1 MPAAGE
7 EQLECSY
14 TCLEGGGT
22 SSACWKAASNYSCG
36 PCADSVPQRLRSHAQ
51 PMTWG
56 HLFTKGLCQSISCS
70 TDLNNPN
77 LKPSTT
83 RMFSGLLVWSRMT
96 RGRWGGRGPC
106 LPAAVLGRHRVV
118 SGSSPDSTPAS
129 SAHVRSGPRGGQNS
143 PFLGAGKLAT
153 QPVLPGPLFI
163 LGLTQELREAA
174 TLGHVIGSLLC
185 TGLCGLNS
193 DPRSI
198 SG

>member
-1 MPAAGE
+1 MRPGVWAMRRNLVPKPIPTNPGMQLLPGGGGRQGWRRSATWGWGQVSVSDSWGQKPHRNHRKKVQEMPAAGE

-77 LKPSTT
+77 LKLSQCPSNMGHSAN
-83 RMFSGLLVWSRMT
+83 R
-96 RGRWGGRGPC
+96 
-106 LPAAVLGRHRVV
+106 AAIAMDTNEWQPL
-118 SGSSPDSTPAS
+118 STMQMAF
-129 SAHVRSGPRGGQNS
+129 HKHTV
-143 PFLGAGKLAT
+143 
-153 QPVLPGPLFI
+153 
-163 LGLTQELREAA
+163 
-174 TLGHVIGSLLC
+174 
-185 TGLCGLNS
+185 
-193 DPRSI
+193 
-198 SG
+198 